1 MRHYVIE
8 NSREQRLMNWIDAKI
23 PLGIHRDLAI
33 VAISAFIW
41 GLGEGLFIFFLPL
54 ALQRWPT
61 DAVQIGA
68 VLSMIGV
75 TMAVVQVP
83 AGYFSDRFG
92 ARPLIFASLLLGI
105 ASAIVMAAARSL
117 PFFVAGLLA
126 YGCTSFISAPMNSYV
141 TSLRG
146 SWTVQRALTFRAAA
160 FQMGAIVGPILGGWI
175 ANTAGLS
182 IVFRYSAGLFLAST
196 LVMSLAR
203 RPSEPEHQEASIH
216 FGSPI
221 ANPRFLGLLAVV
233 FFTIIAIS
241 VPQQLTSLYLQNVH
255 HISIQQIG
263 TMGTIASIGT
273 ALTTFS
279 LGNLRVSTG
288 MLIGQL
294 LLAGFALLMWRGQSV
309 MAFFAGYFFVGG
321 YQLYRSMA
329 LAFSRSLV
337 KVGDTGLAYGLVET
351 GNALAVVIAPLA
363 AGFLYN
369 YRPEAVYIASLGALV
384 ITMGLNMLLFH
395 EKRNEILPAQT

>member
-1 MRHYVIE
+1 
-8 NSREQRLMNWIDAKI
+8 MNLVDTKL
-23 PLGIHRDLAI
+23 PVGIHRDLAI
-33 VAISAFIW
+33 VATSALIW

-54 ALQRWPT
+54 ALQRWNT

-75 TMAVVQVP
+75 AMALVQAP

-92 ARPLIFASLLLGI
+92 TRPLIFSSLLLGI

-146 SWTVQRALTFRAAA
+146 SWTVQRALTFRASA
-160 FQMGAIVGPILGGWI
+160 FQVGAIVGPILGGWI

-182 IVFRYSAGLFLAST
+182 LVFRYSAGLFLAST
-196 LVMSLAR
+196 LVMSFAR
-203 RPSEPEHQEASIH
+203 RPLDLEHREASIH
-216 FGSPI
+216 LVSPI
-221 ANPRFLGLLAVV
+221 VNPRFVGLLAVV

-263 TMGTIASIGT
+263 IMGTIASIGT
-273 ALTTFS
+273 AIIVFS

-294 LLAGFALLMWRGQSV
+294 LLAGFALLMWHGQNV

-351 GNALAVVIAPLA
+351 GNALAVVVAPLA

-369 YRPEAVYIASLGALV
+369 YRTEAVYIASLGALA
-384 ITMGLNMLLFH
+384 ITVGLNRVLFH
-395 EKRNEILPAQT
+395 EKHNEILPAQRSQ

>member
-1 MRHYVIE
+1 M
-8 NSREQRLMNWIDAKI
+8 SWIDIKM
-23 PLGIHRDLAI
+23 PLGIQRDLAI
-33 VAISAFIW
+33 VAMSTFIW

-54 ALQRWPT
+54 ALQRWNT

-75 TMAVVQVP
+75 TMAAVQVP

-92 ARPLIFASLLLGI
+92 PRPLIFASLLLGI

-146 SWTVQRALTFRAAA
+146 SWTIQRAVTFRAGA
-160 FQMGAIVGPILGGWI
+160 FQVGAIVGPILGGWI

-182 IVFRYSAGLFLAST
+182 SVFRYSAGLFLAST

-203 RPSEPEHQEASIH
+203 RPIILEHQETSIH
-216 FGSPI
+216 FVSPI
-221 ANPRFLGLLAVV
+221 ANPRFLGLLSVV
-233 FFTIIAIS
+233 FLTIIALS

-263 TMGTIASIGT
+263 IMGTIASIGT
-273 ALTTFS
+273 AVIMFS
-279 LGNLRVSTG
+279 LGNLHVSTG

-294 LLAGFALLMWRGQSV
+294 LLAAFALLMWQGQSAIAYFV
-309 MAFFAGYFFVGG
+309 GYFFVGG

-351 GNALAVVIAPLA
+351 GNALAVVVAPLA
-363 AGFLYN
+363 AGFLYK
-369 YRPEAVYIASLGALV
+369 YRPEVVYMASLGALA
-384 ITMGLNMLLFH
+384 ITVGLNMLLFH
-395 EKRNEILPAQT
+395 ERRNEILPAQK

>member
-1 MRHYVIE
+1 
-8 NSREQRLMNWIDAKI
+8 MNRIDTEM
-23 PLGIHRDLAI
+23 PLGIQRDLAI
-33 VAISAFIW
+33 VASSTFIW

-54 ALQRWPT
+54 ALQRWPIG
-61 DAVQIGA
+61 AVQIGA

-92 ARPLIFASLLLGI
+92 PRPLIFASLLLGI
-105 ASAIVMAAARSL
+105 VSAIVMAAARSL

-126 YGCTSFISAPMNSYV
+126 YGCTSFISAPLNSFY

-146 SWTVQRALTFRAAA
+146 SWSVQRAVSFHAAA
-160 FQMGAIVGPILGGWI
+160 FQAGAILGPILGGWI

-182 IVFRYSAGLFLAST
+182 IVFRYAAGLFLVST

-203 RPSEPEHQEASIH
+203 RPLESEQQETSIH
-216 FGSPI
+216 LVSPI

-241 VPQQLTSLYLQNVH
+241 VPQQLTSLYLQNVQ

-263 TMGTIASIGT
+263 TMGTMASIGT
-273 ALTTFS
+273 AIITFS

-288 MLIGQL
+288 MLIAQL
-294 LLAGFALLMWRGQSV
+294 LLAGFALLMWRGHSAIAYFV
-309 MAFFAGYFFVGG
+309 GYFFIGG

-329 LAFSRSLV
+329 LALSRSLV
-337 KVGDTGLAYGLVET
+337 NVRNTGLAYGLVET
-351 GNALAVVIAPLA
+351 GNALAVVVAPLA

-369 YRPEAVYIASLGALV
+369 YRPEAVYIGSLGALV
-384 ITMGLNMLLFH
+384 ITVVLNMWLFH
-395 EKRNEILPAQT
+395 EKHKEILPAQT

>member
-1 MRHYVIE
+1 LNRI
-8 NSREQRLMNWIDAKI
+8 NIKL
-23 PLGIHRDLAI
+23 PLGIQRDLAI

-54 ALQRWPT
+54 TLQRWNT

-92 ARPLIFASLLLGI
+92 ARPLIFASLILGI
-105 ASAIVMAAARSL
+105 ASAIVMVAARSL
-117 PFFVAGLLA
+117 PLFVAGLLA

-146 SWTVQRALTFRAAA
+146 GWTVQRAVTFRASA
-160 FQMGAIVGPILGGWI
+160 FQVGAIAGPMLGGWI

-182 IVFRYSAGLFLAST
+182 IVFRYSAGFFLVST

-203 RPSEPEHQEASIH
+203 RPSVLEHQEASIH
-216 FGSPI
+216 LVSPI
-221 ANPRFLGLLAVV
+221 ANPRFLGFLAVV
-233 FFTIIAIS
+233 FFTIIAMS
-241 VPQQLTSLYLQNVH
+241 VPQQLTSLFLQNVH

-273 ALTTFS
+273 AIIMFS

-294 LLAGFALLMWRGQSV
+294 LLAGFALLMWQGQSAIAYFV
-309 MAFFAGYFFVGG
+309 GYFFVGG
-321 YQLYRSMA
+321 YQLYRFMA

-351 GNALAVVIAPLA
+351 GNALAVVVAPLA

-369 YRPEAVYIASLGALV
+369 YRPEAVYVASLGALA
-384 ITMGLNMLLFH
+384 ITVGLNRLFFH
-395 EKRNEILPAQT
+395 EKRNEILPTQM

>member
-1 MRHYVIE
+1 MNRIATKT
-8 NSREQRLMNWIDAKI
+8 SR
-23 PLGIHRDLAI
+23 GIHRDLVI
-33 VAISAFIW
+33 VAVSALLW

-54 ALQRWPT
+54 ALQRWDS

-68 VLSMIGV
+68 VLSMIGG
-75 TMAVVQVP
+75 TMAVVQIP

-92 ARPLIFASLLLGI
+92 ARPIIFASLLLGI
-105 ASAIVMAAARSL
+105 ASAIVMAEARSL
-117 PFFVAGLLA
+117 TLFVAGLLA

-146 SWTVQRALTFRAAA
+146 GWTVQRAVTFRAAA
-160 FQMGAIVGPILGGWI
+160 FQVGAILGPILGGWI
-175 ANTAGLS
+175 ANTSGLS

-196 LVMSLAR
+196 LVMFLAR
-203 RPSEPEHQEASIH
+203 RPLDLEPQETSIH
-216 FGSPI
+216 FVSPI

-233 FFTIIAIS
+233 FFTIIALS

-255 HISIQQIG
+255 HISIGQIG

-273 ALTTFS
+273 VFIMFS
-279 LGNLRVSTG
+279 LGNLRTSAG

-294 LLAGFALLMWRGQSV
+294 LLAGFALLMWRGQGV
-309 MAFFAGYFFVGG
+309 TAWFLGYFLVGG
-321 YQLYRSMA
+321 FQLYRAMT

-337 KVGDTGLAYGLVET
+337 KAGDTGLAYGLVET
-351 GNALAVVIAPLA
+351 GTALAFVVAPLA

-369 YRPEAVYIASLGALV
+369 YRPEAVYIASLGALA
-384 ITMGLNMLLFH
+384 ITVGLNMLLFH
-395 EKRNEILPAQT
+395 EKRNESLPAQT

>member
-1 MRHYVIE
+1 M
-8 NSREQRLMNWIDAKI
+8 

-54 ALQRWPT
+54 ALQRWNT
-61 DAVQIGA
+61 DAVQIGT

-75 TMAVVQVP
+75 TMTVVQVP
-83 AGYFSDRFG
+83 AGYVSDRFG
-92 ARPLIFASLLLGI
+92 ARPVIFASLLLGI

-117 PFFVAGLLA
+117 PFFVAGLVA
-126 YGCTSFISAPMNSYV
+126 YGCTSFISAPINSYV

-160 FQMGAIVGPILGGWI
+160 FQVGAILGPILGGRI

-196 LVMSLAR
+196 LVMVLAR
-203 RPSEPEHQEASIH
+203 RPSVLEHQEASIH
-216 FGSPI
+216 LVSPL
-221 ANPRFLGLLAVV
+221 ANLRFLGLLAVV
-233 FFTIIAIS
+233 FFTIIAIRT
-241 VPQQLTSLYLQNVH
+241 PQQLAPLYLQDVH

-263 TMGTIASIGT
+263 TMGTIANIGT
-273 ALTTFS
+273 AIIMFAF
-279 LGNLRVSTG
+279 GNLRVSTG
-288 MLIGQL
+288 MLVGQL
-294 LLAGFALLMWRGQSV
+294 LLAGFALLLWQGKSV
-309 MAFFAGYFFVGG
+309 MAYFVGYFFVSGS
-321 YQLYRSMA
+321 QLYRSMA

-351 GNALAVVIAPLA
+351 GNALAVVVAPLA

-369 YRPEAVYIASLGALV
+369 YRPEAVYIASLGALA
-384 ITMGLNMLLFH
+384 ITVGLNRLLFH

>member
-1 MRHYVIE
+1 M
-8 NSREQRLMNWIDAKI
+8 K
-23 PLGIHRDLAI
+23 PLHRDLAI

-54 ALQRWPT
+54 ALQRWNT

-83 AGYFSDRFG
+83 AGYFSDRFD

-117 PFFVAGLLA
+117 SFFVAGLLA

-146 SWTVQRALTFRAAA
+146 SWTVQRAVTFRAAA
-160 FQMGAIVGPILGGWI
+160 FQVGAIAGPLLGGWLT
-175 ANTAGLS
+175 NTAGLF
-182 IVFRYSAGLFLAST
+182 IVFRYAAGLFLAST
-196 LVMSLAR
+196 LVMALAG
-203 RPSEPEHQEASIH
+203 RPVVLEQQAASIQ
-216 FGSPI
+216 FVSPI
-221 ANPRFLGLLAVV
+221 ANPRFRGLLAVV
-233 FFTIIAIS
+233 FFTISAIN

-255 HISIQQIG
+255 HLSIQQIG
-263 TMGTIASIGT
+263 TMGTLASIGT
-273 ALTTFS
+273 ATIMFS

-288 MLIGQL
+288 MLMGQL

-309 MAFFAGYFFVGG
+309 IAYFVGYFFVGG

-329 LAFSRSLV
+329 LAFARSLV

-351 GNALAVVIAPLA
+351 GNALAVVVAPLA

-369 YRPEAVYIASLGALV
+369 YRPEAVYIASLGALA
-384 ITMGLNMLLFH
+384 ITVGLNRLLFH
-395 EKRNEILPAQT
+395 EK

>member
-1 MRHYVIE
+1 
-8 NSREQRLMNWIDAKI
+8 MNRIDAKM

-54 ALQRWPT
+54 ALQNWNT

-92 ARPLIFASLLLGI
+92 TRPLIFASLLLGI

-146 SWTVQRALTFRAAA
+146 SWTVQRAVTFRAAA
-160 FQMGAIVGPILGGWI
+160 FQMGAILGPILGGWI

-182 IVFRYSAGLFLAST
+182 IVFWYAAGLFLAST
-196 LVMSLAR
+196 LVMSFAR
-203 RPSEPEHQEASIH
+203 RPFVLEQQEASIH
-216 FGSPI
+216 LVSPM
-221 ANPRFLGLLAVV
+221 ANPHFLALLAVV

-255 HISIQQIG
+255 QLSIQQIG

-273 ALTTFS
+273 AITMVF

-309 MAFFAGYFFVGG
+309 IAYFVGYFFVGG

-337 KVGDTGLAYGLVET
+337 SVGDTGLAYGLVET

-369 YRPEAVYIASLGALV
+369 YRPEAVYIASLCALAV
-384 ITMGLNMLLFH
+384 TVGLNMLLFH
-395 EKRNEILPAQT
+395 EKRNEIFSAQP

>member
-1 MRHYVIE
+1 M
-8 NSREQRLMNWIDAKI
+8 

-54 ALQRWPT
+54 ALQRWNT
-61 DAVQIGA
+61 DAVQIGT

-75 TMAVVQVP
+75 TMTVVQVP
-83 AGYFSDRFG
+83 AGYVSDRFG
-92 ARPLIFASLLLGI
+92 ARPVIFASLLLGI

-146 SWTVQRALTFRAAA
+146 NWTVQRALTFRAAA
-160 FQMGAIVGPILGGWI
+160 FQVGAILGPILGGWI
-175 ANTAGLS
+175 ANASGLS
-182 IVFRYSAGLFLAST
+182 IVFRYSAGLFLAAT

-203 RPSEPEHQEASIH
+203 RPVVLEHQEASVH
-216 FGSPI
+216 FVSPI
-221 ANPRFLGLLAVV
+221 ANPRFLGLLTVV

-241 VPQQLTSLYLQNVH
+241 VPQQLTSLYLQEVR

-273 ALTTFS
+273 AFIMFS
-279 LGNLRVSTG
+279 LGNLRISTG

-294 LLAGFALLMWRGQSV
+294 LLAGFSLFMWRGQSV
-309 MAFFAGYFFVGG
+309 MTYFAGYFFVGG

-351 GNALAVVIAPLA
+351 GNALAVVVAPLA

-369 YRPEAVYIASLGALV
+369 YRPEAVYIASLGALA
-384 ITMGLNMLLFH
+384 ITVGLNVLLFH
-395 EKRNEILPAQT
+395 QKRAESLPAQT

>member
-1 MRHYVIE
+1 MT
-8 NSREQRLMNWIDAKI
+8 WIDTKMPLDI
-23 PLGIHRDLAI
+23 PRDLAI
-33 VAISAFIW
+33 VSISAFIW

-54 ALQRWPT
+54 ALQRWNT

-83 AGYFSDRFG
+83 AGYYSDRFG
-92 ARPLIFASLLLGI
+92 TRPLIFASLLLGI

-117 PFFVAGLLA
+117 LFFVAGLLA
-126 YGCTSFISAPMNSYV
+126 YGCTSFISAPMYSYV

-146 SWTVQRALTFRAAA
+146 SWTVQRAVTFRAAA
-160 FQMGAIVGPILGGWI
+160 FQVGAIVGPILGGWI
-175 ANTAGLS
+175 ANTSGLS

-203 RPSEPEHQEASIH
+203 RAFVLEPQEASIH
-216 FGSPI
+216 LVSPI
-221 ANPRFLGLLAVV
+221 ANPRFLGLLAII
-233 FFTIIAIS
+233 FFTIIAIR
-241 VPQQLTSLYLQNVH
+241 VPQELTPLYLQNVH

-273 ALTTFS
+273 AIIMFS
-279 LGNLRVSTG
+279 FGNLRVSTG

-294 LLAGFALLMWRGQSV
+294 LLAGFALLMWQGQSV
-309 MAFFAGYFFVGG
+309 MAYFVGYFFVSGS
-321 YQLYRSMA
+321 QLYRSMS

-351 GNALAVVIAPLA
+351 GNALAVVVAPLA

-369 YRPEAVYIASLGALV
+369 YRPEAVYVASLGALA
-384 ITMGLNMLLFH
+384 ITVGLNRSLFH
-395 EKRNEILPAQT
+395 QKPNEILPNQM

>member
-1 MRHYVIE
+1 
-8 NSREQRLMNWIDAKI
+8 MNQIDTKMH
-23 PLGIHRDLAI
+23 LGIQRDLAI
-33 VAISAFIW
+33 VAISTFIW

-54 ALQRWPT
+54 ALQMWPT

-75 TMAVVQVP
+75 TMAVVQIP
-83 AGYFSDRFG
+83 AGYLSDRFG

-126 YGCTSFISAPMNSYV
+126 YGCTSFISAPMNSYF

-146 SWTVQRALTFRAAA
+146 TWTVQRAVTFHTGA
-160 FQMGAIVGPILGGWI
+160 FQVGAILGPILGGWI
-175 ANTAGLS
+175 ANTSGLS

-196 LVMSLAR
+196 LVMSLTR
-203 RPSEPEHQEASIH
+203 RQSVFEQQEASIH
-216 FGSPI
+216 LVSPL
-221 ANPRFLGLLAVV
+221 ANPRFLGFLAVV
-233 FFTIIAIS
+233 FFTIIA
-241 VPQQLTSLYLQNVH
+241 
-255 HISIQQIG
+255 IQQIG

-273 ALTTFS
+273 AIIMLS
-279 LGNLRVSTG
+279 LGNLRVPTG

-294 LLAGFALLMWRGQSV
+294 LLAGFALLMWQGQSV
-309 MAFFAGYFFVGG
+309 VAYFAGYFFVSG

-337 KVGDTGLAYGLVET
+337 KIGDTGLAYGLVET
-351 GNALAVVIAPLA
+351 GNALAVVVAPLA

-369 YRPEAVYIASLGALV
+369 YRPETVYITSLGALI
-384 ITMGLNMLLFH
+384 ITVGLNTLLFH

>member
-1 MRHYVIE
+1 
-8 NSREQRLMNWIDAKI
+8 MNLANTK
-23 PLGIHRDLAI
+23 LLAGIQRDLAI

-54 ALQRWPT
+54 ALQRWNA
-61 DAVQIGA
+61 DAVQIGV

-75 TMAVVQVP
+75 AMAVVQVP
-83 AGYFSDRFG
+83 AGYLSDRFG
-92 ARPLIFASLLLGI
+92 TRPLIFSSLLLGI
-105 ASAIVMAAARSL
+105 ASAVIMSTARSL

-126 YGCTSFISAPMNSYV
+126 YGCTSFISAPVNSYV

-146 SWTVQRALTFRAAA
+146 NWTIQRAVTFRAAA
-160 FQMGAIVGPILGGWI
+160 FQVGAILGPILGGWI
-175 ANTAGLS
+175 AATDGLS
-182 IVFRYSAGLFLAST
+182 IVFRYSAGLFLAAT
-196 LVMSLAR
+196 LVMSLAK
-203 RPSEPEHQEASIH
+203 RPVELEPLEASIH
-216 FGSPI
+216 LVSPL
-221 ANPRFLGLLAVV
+221 ANRRFVGLLTVV

-241 VPQQLTSLYLQNVH
+241 VPQQLTSLYLQNVQ

-263 TMGTIASIGT
+263 TMGTIASVGT
-273 ALTTFS
+273 AIIMFS

-294 LLAGFALLMWRGQSV
+294 LLAGFALLMWQGQSV
-309 MAFFAGYFFVGG
+309 MAYFAGYFFVGG

-337 KVGDTGLAYGLVET
+337 KVGDTGLAYGLIET
-351 GNALAVVIAPLA
+351 GNALAVVFAPLA

-369 YRPEAVYIASLGALV
+369 YRPEAVYIASLGALA
-384 ITMGLNMLLFH
+384 ITVGLNRLLFQ
-395 EKRNEILPAQT
+395 EKRNEILPAHTSQ

>member
-1 MRHYVIE
+1 
-8 NSREQRLMNWIDAKI
+8 
-23 PLGIHRDLAI
+23 LG
-33 VAISAFIW
+33 
-41 GLGEGLFIFFLPL
+41 
-54 ALQRWPT
+54 T
-61 DAVQIGA
+61 
-68 VLSMIGV
+68 
-75 TMAVVQVP
+75 
-83 AGYFSDRFG
+83 
-92 ARPLIFASLLLGI
+92 RPLIFASLLLGI

-146 SWTVQRALTFRAAA
+146 RWTVQRAVTFRAAA
-160 FQMGAIVGPILGGWI
+160 FQLGAIVGPALGGWI

-182 IVFRYSAGLFLAST
+182 IVFRYSAGLFVAAT

-203 RPSEPEHQEASIH
+203 RPSGLEPQEAAVH
-216 FGSPI
+216 LVSPI

-233 FFTIIAIS
+233 FFTIIAMS

-255 HISIQQIG
+255 HLSIQQIG
-263 TMGTIASIGT
+263 TLGTIASIGT
-273 ALTTFS
+273 AFVMFS

-294 LLAGFALLMWRGQSV
+294 LLAGFALLMWRGQSLT
-309 MAFFAGYFFVGG
+309 AYLAGYFFVGG

-351 GNALAVVIAPLA
+351 GNALAVVVAPLA

-369 YRPEAVYIASLGALV
+369 YRPAAVYIASLGALG
-384 ITMGLNMLLFH
+384 ITVGLNRLLFH
-395 EKRNEILPAQT
+395 EKSNEILPAQR

>member
-1 MRHYVIE
+1 MNQIE
-8 NSREQRLMNWIDAKI
+8 TKI
-23 PLGIHRDLAI
+23 PMGIQRDLAI
-33 VAISAFIW
+33 IAISAFIW

-54 ALQRWPT
+54 ALQRWNT
-61 DAVQIGA
+61 DTVQIGA

-75 TMAVVQVP
+75 TMAIVQLP

-105 ASAIVMAAARSL
+105 ASAVAMAAARSL

-146 SWTVQRALTFRAAA
+146 SWSVQRAVTFRAAA
-160 FQMGAIVGPILGGWI
+160 FQVGAIVGPILGGWI

-203 RPSEPEHQEASIH
+203 RSFVLERQEASIH
-216 FGSPI
+216 LVSPI
-221 ANPRFLGLLAVV
+221 ANPRFLGFLAVV

-241 VPQQLTSLYLQNVH
+241 VPQQLTSLYLQNIH
-255 HISIQQIG
+255 QLSIQQIG

-273 ALTTFS
+273 ALIMFS

-288 MLIGQL
+288 MFIGQL
-294 LLAGFALLMWRGQSV
+294 LLAGFALLMWRGQSTIAYFV
-309 MAFFAGYFFVGG
+309 GYFFVGG

-351 GNALAVVIAPLA
+351 GNALAVVVAPLA

-369 YRPEAVYIASLGALV
+369 YRPEAMYIASLGALV
-384 ITMGLNMLLFH
+384 ITVGLNRLLFH
-395 EKRNEILPAQT
+395 EKRNEILPTQT

>member
-1 MRHYVIE
+1 
-8 NSREQRLMNWIDAKI
+8 MNRIGTKM

-33 VAISAFIW
+33 VAISESIW
-41 GLGEGLFIFFLPL
+41 GLGEGLFIYFLPL
-54 ALQRWPT
+54 ALQRWNT

-83 AGYFSDRFG
+83 AGYISDRFG
-92 ARPLIFASLLLGI
+92 TRPLIFAALLLGI

-117 PFFVAGLLA
+117 PVFVAGLLA
-126 YGCTSFISAPMNSYV
+126 YACTSFISAPMNSYV

-146 SWTVQRALTFRAAA
+146 SWTVQRAVTFRAAA
-160 FQMGAIVGPILGGWI
+160 FQVGAIFGPILGGWI
-175 ANTAGLS
+175 ANTDGLS
-182 IVFRYSAGLFLAST
+182 TVFRYSAGLFLAST

-203 RPSEPEHQEASIH
+203 RPIVLEHQEASIH
-216 FGSPI
+216 LVSPI

-241 VPQQLTSLYLQNVH
+241 VPQQLTSLYLLNVQH
-255 HISIQQIG
+255 LSIQQIG
-263 TMGTIASIGT
+263 LMGTIASIGT
-273 ALTTFS
+273 AITTFS
-279 LGNLRVSTG
+279 LGNLSVSTG

-294 LLAGFALLMWRGQSV
+294 LLAGFALLMWQGQSA
-309 MAFFAGYFFVGG
+309 MAYYVGYFFVGG

-329 LAFSRSLV
+329 LAFSRSFV

-351 GNALAVVIAPLA
+351 GNALAVIVAPLA

-369 YRPEAVYIASLGALV
+369 YRPEAVYIASLGALA
-384 ITMGLNMLLFH
+384 ITVVLNMLLFR

>member
-1 MRHYVIE
+1 
-8 NSREQRLMNWIDAKI
+8 MNRVDTKL
-23 PLGIHRDLAI
+23 PLDIHRDLEI

-54 ALQRWPT
+54 ALQMWNT
-61 DAVQIGA
+61 DAVHIGA
-68 VLSMIGV
+68 VLSMIGI

-83 AGYFSDRFG
+83 AGYFSDRLG
-92 ARPLIFASLLLGI
+92 ARPLIFTSLLLGI
-105 ASAIVMAAARSL
+105 ASAIIMAAAHSL
-117 PFFVAGLLA
+117 SFFVAGLLA

-146 SWTVQRALTFRAAA
+146 SWTVQRAVTFRAAA
-160 FQMGAIVGPILGGWI
+160 FQVGAILGPMLGGWI
-175 ANTAGLS
+175 ANTDGLS
-182 IVFRYSAGLFLAST
+182 IVFRYSVGLFLVST
-196 LVMSLAR
+196 LVMCLAR
-203 RPSEPEHQEASIH
+203 NPFVLEPQVASIH
-216 FGSPI
+216 LVSPI

-241 VPQQLTSLYLQNVH
+241 IPQQLTSLYLQNIRH
-255 HISIQQIG
+255 LSIQQIG

-273 ALTTFS
+273 AIIVFS

-294 LLAGFALLMWRGQSV
+294 LLAGFALLMWRGESAIAYYV
-309 MAFFAGYFFVGG
+309 GYFFVGG
-321 YQLYRSMA
+321 YQLYRSMS

-351 GNALAVVIAPLA
+351 GNALAVVVAPLA
-363 AGFLYN
+363 AGFLYS
-369 YRPEAVYIASLGALV
+369 YRPEAIYIASLVALA
-384 ITMGLNMLLFH
+384 ITVGLNILLFY

>member
-1 MRHYVIE
+1 M
-8 NSREQRLMNWIDAKI
+8 S
-23 PLGIHRDLAI
+23 G
-33 VAISAFIW
+33 VA
-41 GLGEGLFIFFLPL
+41 
-54 ALQRWPT
+54 
-61 DAVQIGA
+61 
-68 VLSMIGV
+68 
-75 TMAVVQVP
+75 MAVAQVP

-92 ARPLIFASLLLGI
+92 TRPLIFASLILGI
-105 ASAIVMAAARSL
+105 ASAIVMSAARSL

-146 SWTVQRALTFRAAA
+146 SWTVQRAVTFRAAA
-160 FQMGAIVGPILGGWI
+160 FQVGAIVGPILGGWI

-203 RPSEPEHQEASIH
+203 RPVGLEHQEASIH
-216 FGSPI
+216 LVSPI

-233 FFTIIAIS
+233 FFTIIAIR
-241 VPQQLTSLYLQNVH
+241 VPQELTPIYLQNVH

-273 ALTTFS
+273 AIIVFS
-279 LGNLRVSTG
+279 LGNLRVSAG

-294 LLAGFALLMWRGQSV
+294 LLAGFALLMWQGQSV
-309 MAFFAGYFFVGG
+309 MAYFVGYFFISGS
-321 YQLYRSMA
+321 QLYRSMA

-337 KVGDTGLAYGLVET
+337 KVGDIGLAYGLVET
-351 GNALAVVIAPLA
+351 GNALAVIVAPLA

-369 YRPEAVYIASLGALV
+369 YRPEAVYTASLGALT
-384 ITMGLNMLLFH
+384 ITVGLNRLLFH
-395 EKRNEILPAQT
+395 EKHSEILPAQP

>member
-1 MRHYVIE
+1 
-8 NSREQRLMNWIDAKI
+8 
-23 PLGIHRDLAI
+23 
-33 VAISAFIW
+33 
-41 GLGEGLFIFFLPL
+41 
-54 ALQRWPT
+54 
-61 DAVQIGA
+61 
-68 VLSMIGV
+68 
-75 TMAVVQVP
+75 MAVVQAP

-105 ASAIVMAAARSL
+105 ASAIVMAVARSL
-117 PFFVAGLLA
+117 PVFVAGLLA
-126 YGCTSFISAPMNSYV
+126 YGCTSFISAPINSYY

-146 SWTVQRALTFRAAA
+146 IWTVQRAVTLHAAA
-160 FQMGAIVGPILGGWI
+160 FQLGAILGPILGGRI

-182 IVFRYSAGLFLAST
+182 IVFWYAAGLFVAST
-196 LVMSLAR
+196 LVMALTR
-203 RPSEPEHQEASIH
+203 RPLVVEHQEAAIH
-216 FGSPI
+216 LVSPI

-263 TMGTIASIGT
+263 IMGSIANIGT
-273 ALTTFS
+273 AIIVFT

-309 MAFFAGYFFVGG
+309 MAYFAGYFFVGG

-337 KVGDTGLAYGLVET
+337 RVGDTGLAYGLVET
-351 GNALAVVIAPLA
+351 GNALAVVVAPLA

-369 YRPEAVYIASLGALV
+369 YRPEAVYIASLGALA
-384 ITMGLNMLLFH
+384 ITVGLNMLLFH
-395 EKRNEILPAQT
+395 EKRHEIFPAQT

>member
-1 MRHYVIE
+1 
-8 NSREQRLMNWIDAKI
+8 MNRINTKL
-23 PLGIHRDLAI
+23 PLGIQRDLAI

-41 GLGEGLFIFFLPL
+41 GLGEGLFIFFIPL
-54 ALQRWPT
+54 ALQRWNS
-61 DAVQIGA
+61 DAVQIGG

-75 TMAVVQVP
+75 TTAVVQVP

-92 ARPLIFASLLLGI
+92 TRPIIFASLLLGI

-141 TSLRG
+141 TRLRG

-160 FQMGAIVGPILGGWI
+160 FQVGAIVGPILGGWI

-203 RPSEPEHQEASIH
+203 RPLVLEHPEASIH
-216 FGSPI
+216 LVSPI
-221 ANPRFLGLLAVV
+221 TNPRFLGFLAVV

-241 VPQQLTSLYLQNVH
+241 VPQELTSLYLQNVH
-255 HISIQQIG
+255 HLSIQLIG
-263 TMGTIASIGT
+263 TMGTIAIIGT
-273 ALTTFS
+273 AVIMFA

-294 LLAGFALLMWRGQSV
+294 LLAGFALLMWRGQGALAYFV
-309 MAFFAGYFFVGG
+309 GYFFVGG

-351 GNALAVVIAPLA
+351 GNALAAVVAPLA

-369 YRPEAVYIASLGALV
+369 FRPEAVYIASLGALAISV
-384 ITMGLNMLLFH
+384 GLNRYLFH
-395 EKRNEILPAQT
+395 EKRNEILPTQT

>member
-1 MRHYVIE
+1 
-8 NSREQRLMNWIDAKI
+8 MNWIDTKM

-33 VAISAFIW
+33 VAISESIW
-41 GLGEGLFIFFLPL
+41 GLGEGLFIYFLPL
-54 ALQRWPT
+54 ALQRWNT

-92 ARPLIFASLLLGI
+92 TRPLIFAALLLGI

-117 PFFVAGLLA
+117 PIFVAGLLA

-146 SWTVQRALTFRAAA
+146 SWTVQRAVTFRAAA
-160 FQMGAIVGPILGGWI
+160 FQVGAIFGPILGGWI
-175 ANTAGLS
+175 ANTDGLS
-182 IVFRYSAGLFLAST
+182 IVFRYSAGLFMVST

-203 RPSEPEHQEASIH
+203 RPIVLEHQEASIH
-216 FGSPI
+216 LVSPI
-221 ANPRFLGLLAVV
+221 ANPRFLGLLAIV

-241 VPQQLTSLYLQNVH
+241 VPQQLTSLYLLNVQH
-255 HISIQQIG
+255 LSMQQIG
-263 TMGTIASIGT
+263 LMGTIASIGT
-273 ALTTFS
+273 AMIMFS

-294 LLAGFALLMWRGQSV
+294 LLAGFALLMWQGQSA
-309 MAFFAGYFFVGG
+309 MAYYVGYFFVGG

-329 LAFSRSLV
+329 LAFSRSFV

-351 GNALAVVIAPLA
+351 GNALAVIVAPLA

-369 YRPEAVYIASLGALV
+369 YRPEAVYRASLGALA
-384 ITMGLNMLLFH
+384 ITVVLNMLLFR

>member
-1 MRHYVIE
+1 
-8 NSREQRLMNWIDAKI
+8 MNRIDTKM
-23 PLGIHRDLAI
+23 PWGIHPDLAI
-33 VAISAFIW
+33 AVIAVLIW

-54 ALQRWPT
+54 ALQMWPT

-68 VLSMIGV
+68 VLSLIGV

-117 PFFVAGLLA
+117 PFFVSGLLA
-126 YGCTSFISAPMNSYV
+126 YGCTSFISAPMNSYF

-146 SWTVQRALTFRAAA
+146 SWSVQRAVTFHTAA
-160 FQMGAIVGPILGGWI
+160 FQVGAIFGPILGGWI
-175 ANTAGLS
+175 ANRAGLS
-182 IVFRYSAGLFLAST
+182 IVFRYSAGLFVAST
-196 LVMSLAR
+196 LVMALAR
-203 RPSEPEHQEASIH
+203 RPLESEQQEASIH
-216 FGSPI
+216 LGSPI

-255 HISIQQIG
+255 HLSIQHIG

-273 ALTTFS
+273 AIIMFS
-279 LGNLRVSTG
+279 LGNLRLSTG

-294 LLAGFALLMWRGQSV
+294 LLAGFALLMWRGQSAIAYFV
-309 MAFFAGYFFVGG
+309 GYFFVGG

-351 GNALAVVIAPLA
+351 GNALAVVAAPLA

-369 YRPEAVYIASLGALV
+369 YRPEAVYIASLGALAISV
-384 ITMGLNMLLFH
+384 GLNRLLFH
-395 EKRNEILPAQT
+395 DKRNEILPAQT

>member
-1 MRHYVIE
+1 M
-8 NSREQRLMNWIDAKI
+8 
-23 PLGIHRDLAI
+23 PLGIHRDLVI
-33 VAISAFIW
+33 IAISTFIW

-54 ALQRWPT
+54 ALQRWDS
-61 DAVQIGA
+61 DALQIGA
-68 VLSMIGV
+68 VLSMVGV

-92 ARPLIFASLLLGI
+92 TRPIIFASLLLGI

-126 YGCTSFISAPMNSYV
+126 YGCTSFISAPINSYV

-146 SWTVQRALTFRAAA
+146 SWTVQHAVTFRTAS
-160 FQMGAIVGPILGGWI
+160 FQVGAIGGPILGGWI
-175 ANTAGLS
+175 ANTAGQS
-182 IVFRYSAGLFLAST
+182 IVFWYSAWLFLAST
-196 LVMSLAR
+196 IVMFLAR
-203 RPSEPEHQEASIH
+203 RPLESEHQEASIH
-216 FGSPI
+216 LVSPI

-233 FFTIIAIS
+233 FFTLIAIN

-273 ALTTFS
+273 AIIVFC

-294 LLAGFALLMWRGQSV
+294 LLAGFALLMWRGQSATAYFV
-309 MAFFAGYFFVGG
+309 GYFFVGG
-321 YQLYRSMA
+321 FQLYRSMA

-351 GNALAVVIAPLA
+351 GNALAVVVAPLA

-369 YRPEAVYIASLGALV
+369 YRPEAVYIASLGALA
-384 ITMGLNMLLFH
+384 ITVGLNMLLFH

>member
-1 MRHYVIE
+1 MKVCLSSSY
-8 NSREQRLMNWIDAKI
+8 
-23 PLGIHRDLAI
+23 
-33 VAISAFIW
+33 
-41 GLGEGLFIFFLPL
+41 
-54 ALQRWPT
+54 RWLSKGGTT

-92 ARPLIFASLLLGI
+92 TRPLIFASLLLGI

-146 SWTVQRALTFRAAA
+146 SWTVQRAVTFRAAA
-160 FQMGAIVGPILGGWI
+160 FQVGAIVGPILGGWI

-203 RPSEPEHQEASIH
+203 RPLVLEHQEASIH
-216 FGSPI
+216 LVSPI

-273 ALTTFS
+273 AIIMFS

-294 LLAGFALLMWRGQSV
+294 LLAGFALLMWRGQGV
-309 MAFFAGYFFVGG
+309 MAYFVGYFFVGG

-351 GNALAVVIAPLA
+351 GNALAVVVAPLA

-369 YRPEAVYIASLGALV
+369 YRPEAVYIASLGALA
-384 ITMGLNMLLFH
+384 ITVGLNMLLFH

>member
-1 MRHYVIE
+1 
-8 NSREQRLMNWIDAKI
+8 MNRIGTRM

-33 VAISAFIW
+33 VAICAFIW

-54 ALQRWPT
+54 ALQRWNT

-68 VLSMIGV
+68 VLSMSGV

-83 AGYFSDRFG
+83 AGYFSDRLG
-92 ARPLIFASLLLGI
+92 TRPLIFASLLLGI
-105 ASAIVMAAARSL
+105 AAAIVMAAARSL
-117 PFFVAGLLA
+117 PFFVAGLLV

-146 SWTVQRALTFRAAA
+146 SWTVQRAVTFRAAA
-160 FQMGAIVGPILGGWI
+160 FQVGAIIGPIMGGWI

-182 IVFRYSAGLFLAST
+182 IVFRYAAGLFLAST

-203 RPSEPEHQEASIH
+203 RPPVLAHQEAAIPLV
-216 FGSPI
+216 SPI
-221 ANPRFLGLLAVV
+221 ANPRFLGLLAAV
-233 FFTIIAIS
+233 FFTLIAIT

-255 HISIQQIG
+255 HIPIQQIG
-263 TMGTIASIGT
+263 TMGTIAAIGT
-273 ALTTFS
+273 AIIMFA
-279 LGNLRVSTG
+279 LGNLRLSTG

-294 LLAGFALLMWRGQSV
+294 LLAGFALLMWQGQGVSAYFV
-309 MAFFAGYFFVGG
+309 GYFFVGG

-337 KVGDTGLAYGLVET
+337 KAGDTGLAYGLVET
-351 GNALAVVIAPLA
+351 GNALAVVVAPLA
-363 AGFLYN
+363 AGYLYN
-369 YRPEAVYIASLGALV
+369 YRPEAVYIASLGALA
-384 ITMGLNMLLFH
+384 ITVGLNRLLFH
-395 EKRNEILPAQT
+395 EKRNENLPAQT

>member
-1 MRHYVIE
+1 
-8 NSREQRLMNWIDAKI
+8 MNWIDTKT
-23 PLGIHRDLAI
+23 PLGMHRDL
-33 VAISAFIW
+33 VMVVISTFIW

-54 ALQRWPT
+54 ALQRWNS
-61 DAVQIGA
+61 DAVQIGV

-92 ARPLIFASLLLGI
+92 TRPLIFASLLLGI

-117 PFFVAGLLA
+117 PIFVAGLLA

-160 FQMGAIVGPILGGWI
+160 FQVGAVFGPILGGWI

-203 RPSEPEHQEASIH
+203 RPVVLEQQDASVH
-216 FGSPI
+216 LVSPI
-221 ANPRFLGLLAVV
+221 ANTRFLGLLAVV

-241 VPQQLTSLYLQNVH
+241 VPQQLTSLYLQNVQN
-255 HISIQQIG
+255 ISIQQIG
-263 TMGTIASIGT
+263 IMGTIASIGT
-273 ALTTFS
+273 AIIMFS

-294 LLAGFALLMWRGQSV
+294 LLAGFTLLLWQGQSAIAYFV
-309 MAFFAGYFFVGG
+309 GYFFVGG

-351 GNALAVVIAPLA
+351 GNALAVVVAPLA

-369 YRPEAVYIASLGALV
+369 YRPEAVYIASLGALAV
-384 ITMGLNMLLFH
+384 TVGLNMLLFH
-395 EKRNEILPAQT
+395 EKRDEILPAQM